1 MFNISFKLKLYGDN
15 ITNDD
20 ILQKKHYL
28 FFMAQICSWSNNIE
42 NEVLKNILN

>member
-20 ILQKKHYL
+20 ILQKNIIY
-28 FFMAQICSWSNNIE
+28 FSW
-42 NEVLKNILN
+42 LKYAPGVTI

>member
-20 ILQKKHYL
+20 ILQKNIIY
-28 FFMAQICSWSNNIE
+28 FSW
-42 NEVLKNILN
+42 LKYVPGVTI

>member
-20 ILQKKHYL
+20 ILQKKNIIY
-28 FFMAQICSWSNNIE
+28 FSW
-42 NEVLKNILN
+42 LKYAPGVTI

>member
-20 ILQKKHYL
+20 ILQKKIIY
-28 FFMAQICSWSNNIE
+28 FPW
-42 NEVLKNILN
+42 LKYAPGVTI